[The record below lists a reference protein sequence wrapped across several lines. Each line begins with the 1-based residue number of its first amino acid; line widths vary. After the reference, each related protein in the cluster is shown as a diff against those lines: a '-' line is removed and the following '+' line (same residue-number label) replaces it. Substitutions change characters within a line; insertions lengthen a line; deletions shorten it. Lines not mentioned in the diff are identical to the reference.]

1 MCFYPKNIKIARAPN
16 IIKPISAKTQ
26 KPKITKPLKTPKV
39 MRTPTREKARKDN
52 KCSQQKNRLLK
63 HFCSRQKKLILCE
76 KVKHLFSSS
85 WTFLKLFC
93 SSGVVEMERA

>member
-1 MCFYPKNIKIARAPN
+1 
-16 IIKPISAKTQ
+16 
-26 KPKITKPLKTPKV
+26 

-93 SSGVVEMERA
+93 SSGVVEMERAREKLSPGRA